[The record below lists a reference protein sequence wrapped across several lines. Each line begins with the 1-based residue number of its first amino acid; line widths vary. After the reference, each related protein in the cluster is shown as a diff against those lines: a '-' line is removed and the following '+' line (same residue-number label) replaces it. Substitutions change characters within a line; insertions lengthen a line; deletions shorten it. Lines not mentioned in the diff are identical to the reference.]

1 MRLGGRRAEGR
12 SPGAPEDPAATQ
24 AQVFRDVAI
33 ATLALDPVQAEVVIN
48 AVGGSNK
55 LTLVLR
61 SMTDFGEP
69 AKAVERNANQAIRM
83 TSPFW
88 TN

>member
-1 MRLGGRRAEGR
+1 
-12 SPGAPEDPAATQ
+12 
-24 AQVFRDVAI
+24 VFRDVAI
-33 ATLALDPVQAEVVIN
+33 ATLALDPVQAEIVIN

-69 AKAVERNANQAIRM
+69 AIAVERNANQAIRM